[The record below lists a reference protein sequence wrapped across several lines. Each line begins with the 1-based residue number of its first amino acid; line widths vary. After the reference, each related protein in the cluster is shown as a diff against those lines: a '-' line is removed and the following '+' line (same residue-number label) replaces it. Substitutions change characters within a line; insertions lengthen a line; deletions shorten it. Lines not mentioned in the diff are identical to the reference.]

1 MRSRL
6 DRIGSPR
13 ADKVQL
19 AVAYNGE
26 QSHGVGMRGFYA
38 VSQRARSRDIH
49 ALQLAAHELVLSEI
63 DRSRHYRI
71 QLRGCKLCVECF
83 YLALQLLHLG
93 NDRRAALRQLAD
105 VLRFYLTRGLRK
117 QSILFAELLQRF
129 KTGHALYAA
138 YAGGNGGFAYDVEK
152 SYLCGVVNVRTAA
165 EFG

>member
-1 MRSRL
+1 MHAHAQR
-6 DRIGSPR
+6 
-13 ADKVQL
+13 
-19 AVAYNGE
+19 
-26 QSHGVGMRGFYA
+26 
-38 VSQRARSRDIH
+38 QRA
-49 ALQLAAHELVLSEI
+49 VLHDGKCFVPQME
-63 DRSRHYRI
+63 HKRI
-71 QLRGCKLCVECF
+71 LR
-83 YLALQLLHLG
+83 
-93 NDRRAALRQLAD
+93 RIRQLAD